1 MRFVFAIF
9 CLLAC
14 LPALA
19 ASTWWDAK
27 WHYRAKIE
35 VNTTSTGAAVDQ
47 AAGRTRVLVRLHAGN
62 FNFASAK
69 EDGSDIRFV
78 ASDDKTPLKYHFEKY
93 DGLVDQVAFAWVD
106 LPILNAST
114 TAPIYVY
121 FGNADAGAGV
131 DAKGSYDADTIAV
144 FHFANQ
150 ATIGQDSTAYG
161 NNASAPLAL
170 ADSAIIGAGLRL
182 DGHAPVTVPASAS
195 LKFPTAQAFTVSA
208 WIKPASANA
217 SGVVLS
223 MPGAFTLLL
232 DSGDLV
238 AEAASGARTAPK
250 IPSTDA
256 SPSGKDA
263 KPTADAATTIV
274 AGTNAMPPVQLAKDA
289 WAHVAVRVDGKTMA
303 VFVNGKAAGEV
314 AVALPTASAG
324 LLLGGESGAAHPNF
338 IGQLDEVEVV
348 KAALPVG
355 AIEVAARSQGL
366 DAKLLSFEPVEE
378 RAGEGG
384 HGYFGIL
391 LAALTPDA
399 WVVIIILM
407 VMGLISWLV
416 MIHKGLFINS
426 TAGANERF
434 LDTFRKYARE
444 HPLHDSIWERE
455 TDTGPLNGEKS
466 NLARLLA
473 VGLDELR
480 GRLAAAG
487 GSTKMRR
494 ASIAAIR
501 SALDAAAVREGQ
513 LLHRWMVLLTIAIS
527 GGPFLGLLGTVVG
540 VMITFAAVAAAGD
553 VNINAIAPGIA
564 AALLAT
570 VAGLGVAIPALFGYN
585 YLVSRS
591 EAISADM
598 QVFVDE
604 LEKRIAEDYTGGA
617 APKSKTTLRSV
628 AGA

>member
-1 MRFVFAIF
+1 VSRFRLIFAMF

-19 ASTWWDAK
+19 ASTWWDVK
-27 WHYRAKIE
+27 WHYRAKVD
-35 VNTTSTGAAVDQ
+35 VNTTTTGAAVDQ
-47 AAGRTRVLVRLHAGN
+47 APGRTRVLVRLHAGN

-69 EDGSDIRFV
+69 EDGSDVRFV

-93 DGLVDQVAFAWVD
+93 DGLVDQVGLAWVD
-106 LPILNAST
+106 LPALEANS

-121 FGNADAGAGV
+121 FGNPDAGAGV
-131 DAKGSYDADTIAV
+131 DAKGSYDADTVAV
-144 FHFANQ
+144 FHFTNQ

-182 DGHAPVTVPASAS
+182 DGHAPVVVPASAS
-195 LKFPTAQAFTVSA
+195 LNFPAAQALTVSA

-223 MPGAFTLLL
+223 LPGAMTLLL
-232 DSGDLV
+232 ENGVVV
-238 AEAASGARTAPK
+238 AEAAGGARTASPPAQEAVK
-250 IPSTDA
+250 PS
-256 SPSGKDA
+256 
-263 KPTADAATTIV
+263 ATPATSS
-274 AGTNAMPPVQLAKDA
+274 ANGATQAPPVLLAKDA
-289 WAHVAVRVDGKTMA
+289 WTHVAVRVDGKTMT
-303 VFVNGKAAGEV
+303 VFVNGKSAGEV
-314 AVALPTASAG
+314 AVVLPAASAG
-324 LLLGGESGAAHPNF
+324 LLLGGEPEAKRANF
-338 IGQLDEVEVV
+338 IGQLDEVEVA
-348 KAALPVG
+348 KAALSPG

-391 LAALTPDA
+391 LNALTPDA
-399 WVVIIILM
+399 WAVIIILM
-407 VMGLISWLV
+407 VMGLISWTV
-416 MIHKGLFINS
+416 MLGKGVYINA
-426 TAGANERF
+426 TANANERF
-434 LDTFRKYARE
+434 LSAFRKYAHE
-444 HPLHDSIWERE
+444 HPLHDAIWERE
-455 TDTGPLNGEKS
+455 AGDACSLSGERS

-473 VGLDELR
+473 IGLDELR
-480 GRLAAAG
+480 GRLAANPG
-487 GSTKMRR
+487 RTSMRR

-513 LLHRWMVLLTIAIS
+513 RLNKWMVLLTIAIS

-564 AALLAT
+564 AALMAT
-570 VAGLGVAIPALFGYN
+570 VAGLAVAIPALFGYN

-591 EAISADM
+591 ESIAADM

-604 LEKRIAEDYTGGA
+604 LEKRIAEDYTGKA
-617 APKSKTTLRSV
+617 SPKTKNTLRAV
-628 AGA
+628 GGA

>member
-1 MRFVFAIF
+1 MRLIFAILS
-9 CLLAC
+9 LLAC
-14 LPALA
+14 MQAFA

-27 WHYRAKIE
+27 WHYRAKID
-35 VNTTSTGAAVDQ
+35 VNTTSTGAAVQ
-47 AAGRTRVLVRLHAGN
+47 ESAGSTRVLVRLHAGN

-69 EDGSDIRFV
+69 EDGSDVRFV
-78 ASDDKTPLKYHFEKY
+78 AGDDKTPLKYHFEKY
-93 DGLVDQVAFAWVD
+93 DGLVDQVGLAWVD
-106 LPILNAST
+106 LPTLDANT

-121 FGNADAGAGV
+121 FGNPDAGVGV
-131 DAKGSYDADTIAV
+131 DAKGSYDADTVAV

-161 NNASAPLAL
+161 NNATPPLAM
-170 ADSAIIGAGLRL
+170 AESAIIGAGLRL

-195 LKFPTAQAFTVSA
+195 LNFPAAQPFTVSA
-208 WIKPASANA
+208 WIKPATANA

-223 MPGAFTLLL
+223 LPGAMNLLL
-232 DSGDLV
+232 DNGVVV
-238 AEAASGARTAPK
+238 AEAVGGARTVPAQPPTK
-250 IPSTDA
+250 DA
-256 SPSGKDA
+256 STPA
-263 KPTADAATTIV
+263 KKAPTPVASSADGASPAS
-274 AGTNAMPPVQLAKDA
+274 APLLAKDA
-289 WAHVAVRVDGKTMA
+289 WTHVAVRVDGKTTA
-303 VFVNGKAAGEV
+303 VFVNGRAAGQIAMVLPV
-314 AVALPTASAG
+314 ATGG
-324 LLLGGESGAAHPNF
+324 LLLGGEPGAARANF

-355 AIEVAARSQGL
+355 AIEAAARSQGL

-399 WVVIIILM
+399 WAVIGILG

-416 MIHKGLFINS
+416 MVHKGLFINS

-434 LDTFRKYARE
+434 LVTYRRFARE
-444 HPLHDSIWERE
+444 HPLHDPIWEHE
-455 TDTGPLNGEKS
+455 ADEGPLSGEKS

-480 GRLAAAG
+480 GRLAASSG
-487 GSTKMRR
+487 HTKMRR

-513 LLHRWMVLLTIAIS
+513 LLSKWMVLLTIAIS

-570 VAGLGVAIPALFGYN
+570 VAGLAVAIPALFGYN
-585 YLVSRS
+585 YLISRS
-591 EAISADM
+591 DAISADM

-617 APKSKTTLRSV
+617 SANSKKPLRAV
-628 AGA
+628 AGG